1 MASILTSFKKI
12 RPHEFVGCFS
22 LNFMCAT
29 QNIDIVCQ
37 YILPFLHNI
46 IIYCLFLM
54 NLILE
59 KNQNVPQL
67 KTMTIII
74 CYGGSC

>member
-1 MASILTSFKKI
+1 MNLWVVLVSISCG
-12 RPHEFVGCFS
+12 P
-22 LNFMCAT
+22 AT
-29 QNIDIVCQ
+29 QNIDLVCQ
-37 YILPFLHNI
+37 YILPFLHKI